1 MAFENIEELPCWVHL
16 GVAKGASSALQQ
28 YYFSVHPELLSLGLG
43 GYGNSISWSS
53 NALQM
58 AMEVDL
64 RCTVSHLYNASEV
77 ERVFRQEVEK
87 LGKMR
92 HKRAG
97 FSYENLSCTLGHDV
111 SLVEKATR
119 LRTLLGANTKILYVV
134 REQKAY
140 LQSLYKELLLW
151 GLNVQYAEFI
161 ERLVYTNF
169 QGIIS
174 DLQYAEIL
182 HVYQE
187 LFGDSNVLAVSFQQV
202 IHNTAETLKNI
213 SGFLGVS
220 DCIHALPKVHK
231 GLTNIQAQWL
241 LERNRSHIHD
251 FRRDRFAIWHGQR
264 LDEYSR
270 QHWDNWVPR
279 EIVDN
284 RSQGIESARLARQI
298 TVGEPISFELN
309 LELERRLEA
318 CFTASNQRLYLE
330 YGIDLQSKV

>member
-1 MAFENIEELPCWVHL
+1 
-16 GVAKGASSALQQ
+16 
-28 YYFSVHPELLSLGLG
+28 
-43 GYGNSISWSS
+43 
-53 NALQM
+53 M
-58 AMEVDL
+58 AMEVEL
-64 RCTVSHLYNASEV
+64 RCTASHLYNDSDVARVFRLEV
-77 ERVFRQEVEK
+77 ER
-87 LGKMR
+87 LANTS
-92 HKRAG
+92 HKRMG

-119 LRTLLGANTKILYVV
+119 LRTLLGANTKVIYVV
-134 REQKAY
+134 REQKDF
-140 LQSLYKELLLW
+140 LRSLYKELLLW
-151 GLNVQYAEFI
+151 GLNVRYEEFI

-174 DLQYAEIL
+174 DLHYAEIL

-187 LFGDSNVLAVSFQQV
+187 LFGHSNVLAVSFQQV
-202 IHNTAETLKNI
+202 IHNTAETLENM
-213 SGFLGVS
+213 SRFLGVS
-220 DCIHALPKVHK
+220 DCIHTLPKVHK

-241 LERNRSHIHD
+241 LERNQSYIHD
-251 FRRDRFAIWHGQR
+251 FGRDRFAIWHGQR
-264 LDEYSR
+264 LDEYSQQR
-270 QHWDNWVPR
+270 WDGWVPS

>member
-1 MAFENIEELPCWVHL
+1 MAFENLTEIPCWVHL

-28 YYFSVHPELLSLGLG
+28 YYFAVHSEILSLGLG

-58 AMEVDL
+58 AMEVEL
-64 RCTVSHLYNASEV
+64 RCTASHLYNDSDV
-77 ERVFRQEVEK
+77 ERVFREEVERLSK
-87 LGKMR
+87 PS
-92 HKRAG
+92 HKRVG

-119 LRTLLGANTKILYVV
+119 LRTLLGSNTKVLYVV
-134 REQKAY
+134 REQKAF
-140 LQSLYKELLLW
+140 LRSLYKELLLW
-151 GLNVQYAEFI
+151 GLNVRYEEFI

-187 LFGDSNVLAVSFQQV
+187 LFGQSNVRVVSFEQV
-202 IHNTAETLKNI
+202 IQNTEDTLQQI
-213 SGFLGVS
+213 SRFLGVS
-220 DCIHALPKVHK
+220 DCIHSLPKVHK

-241 LERNRSHIHD
+241 LERNQSHIHD
-251 FRRDRFAIWHGQR
+251 FGRDRFAIWHGQR
-264 LDEYSR
+264 LDEYSLQR
-270 QHWDNWVPR
+270 WDGWVPR
-279 EIVDN
+279 EILDN
-284 RSQGIESARLARQI
+284 RAQGIESARLAREI
-298 TVGEPISFELN
+298 TVGEPISFELT
-309 LELERRLEA
+309 LEVERRLSS
-318 CFTASNQRLYLE
+318 CFMESNQRLRTE